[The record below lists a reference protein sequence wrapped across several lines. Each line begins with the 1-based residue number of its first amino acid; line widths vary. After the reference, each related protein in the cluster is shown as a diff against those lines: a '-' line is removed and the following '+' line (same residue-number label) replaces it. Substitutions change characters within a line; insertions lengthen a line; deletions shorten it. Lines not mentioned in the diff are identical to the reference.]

1 MDIKK
6 AGKPREKGAM
16 WELAVRVAGGIL
28 KDNCDGRAAE
38 IAFFSLFALFPCL
51 LSLTTLLAYLP
62 APDLFQVLLRIMGRF
77 IPGEVLFLVEENLRT
92 LVSVQQGELLSFG
105 VLLSLWTASNALIA
119 VQSALNQAYD
129 TKEQRPYWKVR
140 VISVLMVICFTCFI
154 IVSLLLLIFGPRIGI
169 WIASLANLGNAF
181 KIAWNI
187 LRWPVILCLMM
198 TALSALYRYAPAIRL
213 SWRETTPGV
222 VTATG
227 AWVAVTLAFSF
238 YVNNFGSYNKTY
250 GSIGAVIALLVWMYA
265 NAFVILLGGEINAR
279 LREMQRERDIG
290 TKTEGGITNT

>member
-1 MDIKK
+1 MDMKK

-16 WELAVRVAGGIL
+16 RELAVRVVRGIL
-28 KDNCDGRAAE
+28 KDDCDGRAAE

-119 VQSALNQAYD
+119 VQTALNQAYD

-169 WIASLANLGNAF
+169 RIASLANLGNAF
-181 KIAWNI
+181 KIVWNI

-198 TALSALYRYAPAIRL
+198 TALSALYRYSPAIKL

-250 GSIGAVIALLVWMYA
+250 GSIGAVIALLIWMYA

-290 TKTEGGITNT
+290 TKTEGGITNA